1 MSVDQ
6 SVAERL
12 RVDLSGMVERGELP
26 GAHVRIEQDGRTLA
40 DVCVGYQDVA
50 ARTPLAEDSLFRL
63 YSMSKPITSVAIMML
78 AEQGL
83 LSLDDPASRFLPEFA
98 DMRVYESGGVDDMRT
113 VPIRRP
119 ITIADLL
126 SHSSGITYHFSGETP
141 VHDYYRRHGVMRD
154 TPVGRT
160 SRDGPPARNL
170 DELVTRIAKAPLLHQ
185 PGERF
190 AYSYSTTMLGAV
202 VERATGQRLDTAL
215 QAMIFDPLDMVDTG
229 FFVEDAD
236 LSRLVTNYAGL
247 PTGLLPIETA
257 EGSEYRD
264 RARLLDGGGAL
275 AGTMGDY
282 LNFCRMLVDGGAFKG
297 RRLLSPESVREMMVP
312 RVKTDMPPVSIPFGY
327 GFALGD
333 AATEAAGV
341 QPAGT
346 ASWGG
351 SASTYFF
358 VDPKARAIV
367 VLMTHILVPPPM
379 ETGTTLRRLVNRAA
393 PDLIVR

>member
-6 SVAERL
+6 SAAERL
-12 RVDLSGMVERGELP
+12 RSELSQLVDRGELP
-26 GAHVRIEQDGRTLA
+26 GAIVRIEQDGRTLA

-50 ARTPLAEDSLFRL
+50 AKTPLAETSIFRL

-83 LSLDDPASRFLPEFA
+83 LSLDDPASRFLPQFA
-98 DMRVYESGGVDDMRT
+98 EMRVYESGGVDDMRT
-113 VPIRRP
+113 SAIRRP

-141 VHDYYRRHGVMRD
+141 VHEYYRRHGVMRE

-160 SRDGPPARNL
+160 SRDGPPARSL
-170 DELVTRIAKAPLLHQ
+170 DELVSRIGKAPLLHQ
-185 PGERF
+185 PGEKF
-190 AYSYSTTMLGAV
+190 AYSYSTTMLGAI
-202 VERATGQRLDTAL
+202 VERATQQKLDSAL
-215 QAMIFDPLDMVDTG
+215 QAMIFDPLDMVDTR

-247 PTGLLPIETA
+247 PAGLMPIETA
-257 EGSEYRD
+257 ATSEYRNH
-264 RARLLDGGGAL
+264 ARLLDGGGAL
-275 AGTMGDY
+275 AGTTGDY

-297 RRLLSPESVREMMVP
+297 RRLLSADSIREMMVP

-358 VDPKARAIV
+358 VDPKARATTL
-367 VLMTHILVPPPM
+367 LMTHILVPPPM

-393 PDLIVR
+393 LDLIVR